1 MADPT
6 GWEVVAYNQATT
18 SENKIHDD
26 TIARKY
32 GFRGGLVPG
41 VTVYAYMVQP
51 AIVSWGLDWLSRGA
65 ANVVLRKPVYEGD
78 RARVECKA
86 DGSAA
91 YQGEVI
97 DPEDSVCAMGRVWL
111 PDSLPEPPTRR
122 GDPRAPALED
132 RPEGT
137 RSTLERLRESGLGSL
152 RLEWQG
158 SPPYDRYTQTI
169 DEMADL
175 VRHDA
180 GGFAHPGFTLGLAN
194 LMLTV
199 NVTLGPWIH
208 VQSEIQHFAPV
219 PLGSTLHVEA
229 EVTDLFERRGHEFI
243 DLDVAA
249 FLDPDQ
255 PALRATHRAIYQL
268 R

>member
-97 DPEDSVCAMGRVWL
+97 DPEDSV
-111 PDSLPEPPTRR
+111 
-122 GDPRAPALED
+122 

-158 SPPYDRYTQTI
+158 RPPYDRYTQTI

-175 VRHDA
+175 VRHDV

-219 PLGSTLHVEA
+219 PLRSRLHVEA